1 MILLIDLFYLFCLLE
16 KKGSRLL
23 HSSRIPLYSELWFEK
38 FAFRV
43 FCLFSFR
50 LFLVFNHIFR
60 TSAKPIHCIP
70 GAAINIIVLYKS
82 LLLLGLRE
90 RKQVHFLLSAFQ
102 SVSQSS
108 VTGSGLESTLISL
121 RETTSGDLP
130 SREINSAKGLQ
141 RFSRTCSHSKSH
153 TNSHFTKY

>member
-1 MILLIDLFYLFCLLE
+1 MIYFIYFVFW

-23 HSSRIPLYSELWFEK
+23 HSSRITLYSESWFEK
-38 FAFRV
+38 FAFRA
-43 FCLFSFR
+43 FCL
-50 LFLVFNHIFR
+50 LVFNHIFR
-60 TSAKPIHCIP
+60 TSAKPIHSIP

-121 RETTSGDLP
+121 RESTSGDLP

-141 RFSRTCSHSKSH
+141 RFSRTCSHLKSH

>member
-1 MILLIDLFYLFCLLE
+1 MSSGKKAPVCYTAAGLLCTLNHGLKSLPSGLFVC
-16 KKGSRLL
+16 
-23 HSSRIPLYSELWFEK
+23 
-38 FAFRV
+38 
-43 FCLFSFR
+43 FSFR

-60 TSAKPIHCIP
+60 TSAKPIHSIP

-121 RETTSGDLP
+121 RESTSGDLP

-141 RFSRTCSHSKSH
+141 RFSRTCSHLKSH